1 MRRGYGKRDGPP
13 STESSKEVCLMSAD
27 LSMVPGKPRV
37 CKSLWKE
44 CHRMFGVQSQ
54 QLIWRLTDAP
64 CAFIVVALCAWNT
77 LHPNFAML
85 ALSSSSRLCAHFF
98 SLKVSFLFPFPA
110 SSTTSLVQIF
120 LLTPSASI
128 FPFHVPLLKP
138 VTHWIVVVS
147 ILQWRPVT
155 DT

>member
-1 MRRGYGKRDGPP
+1 
-13 STESSKEVCLMSAD
+13 MSAD

-44 CHRMFGVQSQ
+44 CHCMFGVQSQ

-98 SLKVSFLFPFPA
+98 SLKVSFLFPLSRLLHHKPGSDILTYPLCLYLPIPRA
-110 SSTTSLVQIF
+110 SVTACDSL
-120 LLTPSASI
+120 
-128 FPFHVPLLKP
+128 
-138 VTHWIVVVS
+138 
-147 ILQWRPVT
+147 
-155 DT
+155 DCGC